1 MKQEVFSFRTKPTQS
16 YITMGFHIFLII
28 LVSVYIFHGSCYCDK
43 GNYTF
48 MKDATLA
55 PSYASFDYI
64 LIGGGTSGCALA
76 ATLSQNARVLVLE
89 RGGSPY
95 DNPTASDLRNFANT
109 LFNITPNSWSHLF
122 ISEDGVYNTRARV
135 LGGGSVINA
144 GFYTRA
150 GDDYVEEAEWER
162 EEVEAA
168 YEWVEKKLV
177 FEPRVM
183 GWQRAFKD
191 GLLEAGVNPY
201 NGFTYDHVYGTKI
214 GGTIFDGAGHRH
226 TAANLLEYANPD
238 NIVVYLHA
246 SVQKILFTKTDRQ
259 RPKAYQVIFED
270 TERVLH
276 KVELANNPMNEVILS
291 AGAIGSPHLLMLSG
305 VGPMAHLAAHGVKPV
320 VLDHPM
326 VGQGMGDNPMNP
338 INIPSPTPVEM
349 SLVQAVGITK
359 FDSYIEGG
367 NNVTLSFDFT
377 RRFFDGVLHVLNK
390 TSRTTSTKILTQ
402 PILDLLKSLDRGFK
416 DMIAM
421 DVMFQKV
428 SGPASRGYMELR
440 NRNPEDNPSV
450 TFNYY
455 QEPEDL
461 NKCVEGLK
469 TIIKVIDSKAFSKY
483 KYPGVTARGLFNLIL
498 GIPTNLRPRH
508 VTSVFNLKQFCIDT
522 VMTVWHYHGG
532 CQVGKVVDKNY
543 KVLGIDA
550 LRVIDGS
557 TFLKSPGTNPQATV
571 MMLGSA
577 LFRYMGKKILKERAA
592 FFKYQEEA

>member
-1 MKQEVFSFRTKPTQS
+1 MRDDMLNIRLF
-16 YITMGFHIFLII
+16 
-28 LVSVYIFHGSCYCDK
+28 LVSISRFIFFVISICEAGH
-43 GNYTF
+43 YTF
-48 MKDATLA
+48 LKDATLA
-55 PSYASFDYI
+55 PTYATFDYI
-64 LIGGGTSGCALA
+64 VIGGGTSGCALA

-95 DNPTASDLRNFANT
+95 DNPTASDLENFANT
-109 LFNITPNSWSHLF
+109 LFNITPNSWSQLF
-122 ISEDGVYNTRARV
+122 ISEDGVYNIRPRV

-150 GDDYVEEAEWER
+150 GDEYVEDAEWER
-162 EEVEAA
+162 EEVKAA

-183 GWQRAFKD
+183 GWQTAFRD
-191 GLLEAGVNPY
+191 GLLEAGVIPN
-201 NGFTYDHVYGTKI
+201 NSFTYDHIYGTKI
-214 GGTIFDGAGHRH
+214 GGTIFDSAGHRH

-246 SVQKILFTKTDRQ
+246 SVQKILFTKTGRL
-259 RPKAYQVIFED
+259 RPKAYGVMFHD
-270 TERVLH
+270 TNGVLH

-291 AGAIGSPHLLMLSG
+291 AGAIGSPQLLMLSG
-305 VGPMAHLAAHGVKPV
+305 VGPMAHLAAHGVEPV

-326 VGQGMGDNPMNP
+326 VGKGMGDNPMNP
-338 INIPSPTPVEM
+338 IYIPSPTPGEM

-359 FDSYIEGG
+359 FDSYIEGS
-367 NNVTLSFDFT
+367 NNMTLSFDLT
-377 RRFFDGVLHVLNK
+377 RKFLDSVLHVLNK
-390 TSRTTSTKILTQ
+390 TNRTTSTKILTQ
-402 PILDLLKSLDRGFK
+402 PIVDLLKSLDRGFK
-416 DMIAM
+416 DMKTVN
-421 DVMFQKV
+421 VMFQKV
-428 SGPASRGYMELR
+428 AGPASRGHMELR
-440 NRNPEDNPSV
+440 NMNPDDNPSV

-461 NKCVEGLK
+461 NTCVEGLK

-483 KYPGVTARGLFNLIL
+483 KYPGVTARGLFKLML

-522 VMTVWHYHGG
+522 VVTVWHYHGG

-543 KVLGIDA
+543 KVLGVDA

-571 MMLGSA
+571 MMLG
-577 LFRYMGKKILKERAA
+577 RYMGQKILKERAA
-592 FFKYQEEA
+592 FFKNQEEV

>member
-1 MKQEVFSFRTKPTQS
+1 MARVIAIKVR
-16 YITMGFHIFLII
+16 H
-28 LVSVYIFHGSCYCDK
+28 
-43 GNYTF
+43 YTF

-95 DNPTASDLRNFANT
+95 DTPTASDLGNFANT
-109 LFNITPNSWSHLF
+109 LINITPNSWSHLF

-183 GWQRAFKD
+183 GWQTAFKN
-191 GLLEAGVNPY
+191 GLLEAGVDPY
-201 NGFTYDHVYGTKI
+201 NDFTYDHIYGTKI
-214 GGTIFDGAGHRH
+214 GGTIFDGAGRRH

-246 SVQKILFTKTDRQ
+246 SVQKILFTKT
-259 RPKAYQVIFED
+259 AYQVIFED
-270 TERVLH
+270 TKGVLH
-276 KVELANNPMNEVILS
+276 TVELANNPMNEVILS
-291 AGAIGSPHLLMLSG
+291 AGAIGSPHILMLSG
-305 VGPMAHLAAHGVKPV
+305 VGPMANLAAHGVKPV

-326 VGQGMGDNPMNP
+326 VGQGMADNPMNP
-338 INIPSPTPVEM
+338 IYIPSPTPVEM

-359 FDSYIEGG
+359 FDSYIEGA
-367 NNVTLSFDFT
+367 NNVTVSFDLT
-377 RRFFDGVLHVLNK
+377 RRFFDGVLHVLNE

-402 PILDLLKSLDRGFK
+402 PIVDFLKSLDRGFK
-416 DMIAM
+416 DMTAINL
-421 DVMFQKV
+421 MFQKV
-428 SGPASRGYMELR
+428 SGPASRGYMKLR
-440 NRNPEDNPSV
+440 NRNPDDNPSV

-461 NKCVEGLK
+461 KKCVEGLK

-483 KYPGVTARGLFNLIL
+483 KYPGVTARELFNLIL
-498 GIPTNLRPRH
+498 GIPTNLKPRH

-571 MMLGSA
+571 MMLG
-577 LFRYMGKKILKERAA
+577 RYMGQKILKERAA
-592 FFKYQEEA
+592 FFKYQEEAGDNKSR